1 MALGIGPGDEVVT
14 PPTSWISTAE
24 AVSLVGATA
33 VWADIDARTYHLRPD
48 ALRAALSPA
57 TRAVIAVSLFGAAV
71 DAPAL
76 RAVLDAHTAA
86 AAAGGGDRRP
96 IALIEDGAQSFGAT
110 SPAGVRS
117 CCPGAAAGVT
127 VGVTSFFPTKPLGGW
142 GDGGAVFVADAALA
156 AGVRARRVHGRAAG
170 AAGHTVVGLNGRLD
184 ALQAAVVGVKLRDMR
199 RLVAARRAVAAV
211 YADLLGADARVVLPT
226 DGGGGHVYGVYTV
239 RVRAR
244 DAVADRLRADGV
256 ATAVYYRLNMHQQP
270 VYAGGVAPSR
280 PGGGLD
286 VAEAV
291 AAEVLS
297 LPMGAFLRRGAQ
309 ERVAQRLRAALDA
322 EGVTEPPPTHAV

>member
-71 DAPAL
+71 DGPAL
-76 RAVLDAHTAA
+76 RAVLDAHT

-110 SPAGVRS
+110 TPAGVRS
-117 CCPGAAAGVT
+117 CCPGVAAGVT

-142 GDGGAVFVADAALA
+142 GDGGAVFVADGALA
-156 AGVRARRVHGRAAG
+156 AGVRARRVHGRAGAG
-170 AAGHTVVGLNGRLD
+170 GHTVVGLNGRLD
-184 ALQAAVVGVKLRDMR
+184 ALQAAVVGVKLRDMD

-211 YADLLGADARVVLPT
+211 YAALLGADARVVLPT
-226 DGGGGHVYGVYTV
+226 DGGGGHVFGVYTV

-244 DAVADRLRADGV
+244 DGVAARLKADGV
-256 ATAVYYRLNMHQQP
+256 ATAVYYRVNMHQQP

-280 PGGGLD
+280 RGGPLD

-297 LPMGAFLRRGAQ
+297 LPMGAFLRRDAQ